1 MLNVVETFSG
11 IGAQSKALR
20 RIGVEHQILN
30 TVEWDIHA
38 IYAYDIINNGP
49 QNIEDY
55 LQELDK
61 PALLERLEQY
71 QLSLNGKTAASSS
84 SFRIMQEDALRRILF
99 AIERTHNLVNITNVH
114 CADLPLEIDL
124 LTYSFPC
131 QDLSV
136 CGSWHGNMNGI
147 DRDANT
153 RSGLLW
159 QIERIIGEM
168 HEADLILPKFLL
180 MENVSNIL
188 SARHSP
194 SFEEWKNYLEE
205 LGYFNQVYTLNAQNF
220 GIPQH
225 RNRAFMLS
233 VHCESPEV
241 RLLVAEYFKENNLER
256 NPPRQM
262 IALAELLRL
271 DYQNQVY
278 RVEADESNP
287 NYTPS
292 RKQIREQ
299 NIILHDG
306 HRTVTEIAWAL
317 TTKQDRNPNSGLI
330 LYGLNPQRA
339 PYRNLTPRECFLLM
353 GFDEDDFQALSDNDF
368 VVRNGRRFFA
378 REIYTKMTGNS
389 IVVNVLEAIFQ
400 QVVELKAII
409 WPEGDN
415 Q

>member
-1 MLNVVETFSG
+1 MLNVVEAFSG

-20 RIGVEHQILN
+20 RIGAEHQILN
-30 TVEWDIHA
+30 TVEWDVHA
-38 IYAYDIINNGP
+38 IYAYDIIHNGP

-55 LQELDK
+55 LQEMDK
-61 PALLERLEQY
+61 PALLERLAQY
-71 QLSLNGKTAASSS
+71 QLSLNGKTSASSS
-84 SFRIMQEDALRRILF
+84 SFRSMREDALRRILF

-114 CADLPLEIDL
+114 SADLPLEIDL

-168 HEADLILPKFLL
+168 HEANLVLPKFLL

-233 VHCESPEV
+233 VYCENPEV
-241 RLLVAEYFKENNLER
+241 RLVVAEYFRENNLEQ

-262 IALAELLRL
+262 VALAELLKL
-271 DYQNQVY
+271 DYQNQAY
-278 RVEADESNP
+278 RFEADESNP

-292 RKQIREQ
+292 RRQIREQ

-306 HRTVTEIAWAL
+306 HRTITEIAWAL

-330 LYGLNPQRA
+330 LYDLNPQRA